1 MSKKLNPIQVGGRLK
16 LIRKALGLSQKEFA
30 AGLDISASY
39 LSEIESG
46 KTKPGFNFTVL
57 IYEKYNINP
66 AWFLVEE
73 EEMFLVE
80 DDQKGSANPGQ
91 FDFGG
96 QTEEV
101 MEMLKYMSQ
110 SPFVQST
117 VLSHFMKFLYE
128 NEDIILKDIDKN
140 KGKK

>member
-1 MSKKLNPIQVGGRLK
+1 MKKEDPVQVGSRLK
-16 LIRKALGLSQKEFA
+16 AIRKALDLSQKEFA
-30 AGLDISASY
+30 ASLDISASY

-57 IYEKYNINP
+57 VYEKYNVNP

-73 EEMFLVE
+73 SDMFLGGAGGGNAG
-80 DDQKGSANPGQ
+80 DH
-91 FDFGG
+91 DFGG

-101 MEMLKYMSQ
+101 MEMINYMSQ

-128 NEDIILKDIDKN
+128 NEDIIKKDIEKN
-140 KGKK
+140 IGKK

>member
-1 MSKKLNPIQVGGRLK
+1 MKKDTPIQVGSRLK
-16 LIRKALGLSQKEFA
+16 SIRRALGLTQKEFA
-30 AGLDISASY
+30 ASLDISASY

-57 IYEKYNINP
+57 VYEKYNVNP

-73 EEMFLVE
+73 EGMFLG
-80 DDQKGSANPGQ
+80 DGGGNNSGD

-96 QTEEV
+96 QTNDV
-101 MEMLKYMSQ
+101 MEMLNYMTQ

-128 NEDIILKDIDKN
+128 NEAIIKKDIEKN
-140 KGKK
+140 KDKK

>member
-1 MSKKLNPIQVGGRLK
+1 MKKEDPIEVGARLKAIRKKLK
-16 LIRKALGLSQKEFA
+16 LSQKEFA
-30 AGLDISASY
+30 ASLDISASY

-57 IYEKYNINP
+57 IYEKYNVNP
-66 AWFLVEE
+66 GWLLVN
-73 EEMFLVE
+73 E
-80 DDQKGSANPGQ
+80 DDMFIQSEPKGGGMG

-101 MEMLKYMSQ
+101 KEMLKYMEQ
-110 SPFVQST
+110 SPFVMST

-128 NEDIILKDIDKN
+128 NEAIIKRDVEKN
-140 KGKK
+140 KGKLNK

>member
-1 MSKKLNPIQVGGRLK
+1 MKKEDSVQVGSRLK
-16 LIRKALGLSQKEFA
+16 AIRKSLGMSQKEFA
-30 AGLDISASY
+30 ANLEVSASY

-46 KTKPGFNFTVL
+46 KTKPSFNFTVL
-57 IYEKYNINP
+57 IYERYNVNP
-66 AWFLVEE
+66 AWLLVEE
-73 EEMFLVE
+73 EEMFLGVGE
-80 DDQKGSANPGQ
+80 GKKAGD

-101 MEMLKYMSQ
+101 LEMLNFMEQ

-128 NEDIILKDIDKN
+128 NENIIKKDIEKN